1 MEREVNGELAI
12 IIAFSVSP
20 LFALG
25 GTEIPKFKRGF
36 KWLRREVLP
45 VLWALLAFSAGFEW
59 WRCLAFAIAQDIV
72 FRLPY
77 GDRTP
82 TWVKLLVFLTYP
94 LPSLLFGLTEWQAY
108 CGILCFGLFLL
119 SNWKPTARAFDW
131 VSSCLLVGAFLSI
144 TIGKLIASIY

>member
-1 MEREVNGELAI
+1 MSGELAI
-12 IIAFSVSP
+12 IVAFCVSP

-25 GTEIPKFKRGF
+25 GTEIPAFKRGF

-59 WRCLAFAIAQDIV
+59 WRCIAFAIAQDIV

-94 LPSLLFGLTEWQAY
+94 LPSLLFGFDIWQAY
-108 CGILCFGLFLL
+108 CGALCFMLFVL
-119 SNWKPTARAFDW
+119 SNWKPTARAFEW
-131 VSSCLLVGAFLSI
+131 VVSCLLIGAFLGV
-144 TIGKLIASIY
+144 TIGKLIVKMF